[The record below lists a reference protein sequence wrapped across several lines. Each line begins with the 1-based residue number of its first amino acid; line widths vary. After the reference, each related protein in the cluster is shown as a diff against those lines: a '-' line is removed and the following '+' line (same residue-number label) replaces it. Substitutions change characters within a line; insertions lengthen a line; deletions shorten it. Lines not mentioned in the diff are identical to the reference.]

1 MVTKRKIP
9 HECVMLLMER
19 MQTHPEEFS
28 LTVNSKWGGLFNS
41 IKRRAVDKDNSSLIV
56 LEDFEIE
63 MLWEKFKDAGKTQLH
78 AYVMKRILNP
88 EGKEN
93 E

>member
-1 MVTKRKIP
+1 MKIKKHIP

-19 MQTHPEEFS
+19 MSTHPEEFS
-28 LTVNSKWGGLFNS
+28 LTKTSKWGDLFS
-41 IKRRAVDKDNSSLIV
+41 TIKRRAVDKDANALIV

-63 MLWEKFKDAGKTQLH
+63 MLWEKFKSAGKTQLH
-78 AYVMKRILNP
+78 SYVMKRILNP